1 MRRSIG
7 ELEGAFEWLSP
18 ADARF
23 LAQSIQRIARN
34 EAQKAV
40 AEQQGAT
47 RDVLWS
53 PPPPSAS
60 GEYED
65 SPPYPIT
72 RNCKPSEVL
81 ASCKTPPTTDLI
93 IDVQRSIDGGD
104 TYESIMVLPATISVG
119 NKTGFGGT
127 FKWENSLTRELV
139 EPFTQGA
146 FPCQLLIGDMVDV
159 NPSGGVG
166 ITGLSMLLKTERI
179 DEHTR
184 RRIRW

>member
-40 AEQQGAT
+40 AEQAGAT
-47 RDVLWS
+47 RDIAW
-53 PPPPSAS
+53 SAS
-60 GEYED
+60 APEVSETAED
-65 SPPYPIT
+65 PPPYPIT

-81 ASCKTPPTTDLI
+81 ASCLTAPTTNLF

-104 TYESIMVLPATISVG
+104 TFESILQAPATISAG
-119 NKTGFGGT
+119 NKTGYGGT
-127 FKWENSLTRELV
+127 FLWENSLTRELV
-139 EPFTQGA
+139 PPFTQGA
-146 FPCQLLIGDMVDV
+146 FPVQLLIGDIVDI
-159 NPSGGVG
+159 NLSGGTG
-166 ITGLSMLLKTERI
+166 IKSLSVLLRTERI